1 MSLHYVPYT
10 LEPSEKLIKMIEGTS
25 KPFEEQFNTW
35 YKKFLTEEAS
45 MNKEIKDAKDY
56 KMKKL
61 EQSREEAKTT
71 LRNYEAQQREKLERE
86 KDKINVEKNVFD
98 KMDAEFQKEVENMK
112 LKHRQNKDSVI
123 KMLIDDVFNVDL
135 SLPPSIII
143 RAEENRRK
151 NKEAED

>member
-1 MSLHYVPYT
+1 
-10 LEPSEKLIKMIEGTS
+10 MIEGTS

-112 LKHRQNKDSVI
+112 LKHRQNKDIVI

-135 SLPPSIII
+135 SLPPSIVI
-143 RAEENRRK
+143 RAEEK
-151 NKEAED
+151 HKKKKEAED

>member
-1 MSLHYVPYT
+1 
-10 LEPSEKLIKMIEGTS
+10 MIEGTS

-56 KMKKL
+56 KLKKL
-61 EQSREEAKTT
+61 EQSREEARTT
-71 LRNYEAQQREKLERE
+71 LKNYEAQQREKLERE

-135 SLPPSIII
+135 SLPQSIIN
-143 RAEENRRK
+143 RGEEN
-151 NKEAED
+151 NKRIKKSED

>member
-1 MSLHYVPYT
+1 
-10 LEPSEKLIKMIEGTS
+10 MIEGTS

-61 EQSREEAKTT
+61 EQSREEARTT

-135 SLPPSIII
+135 SLPPSIVI
-143 RAEENRRK
+143 RTEENHK
-151 NKEAED
+151 KKKQAED

>member
-1 MSLHYVPYT
+1 
-10 LEPSEKLIKMIEGTS
+10 MIEGTS

-61 EQSREEAKTT
+61 EQSREEARTT

-135 SLPPSIII
+135 SLPPSIVI
-143 RAEENRRK
+143 RAEENRKKK
-151 NKEAED
+151 NKAED

>member
-1 MSLHYVPYT
+1 
-10 LEPSEKLIKMIEGTS
+10 MIEGTS

-61 EQSREEAKTT
+61 EQSREEARTT

-135 SLPPSIII
+135 SLPPSIVI
-143 RAEENRRK
+143 RAEENRKKK
-151 NKEAED
+151 NKVED

>member
-1 MSLHYVPYT
+1 
-10 LEPSEKLIKMIEGTS
+10 MIEGTS

-61 EQSREEAKTT
+61 EQSREEARTT

-135 SLPPSIII
+135 SLPPSIVI
-143 RAEENRRK
+143 RTEENRK
-151 NKEAED
+151 KKKEAED